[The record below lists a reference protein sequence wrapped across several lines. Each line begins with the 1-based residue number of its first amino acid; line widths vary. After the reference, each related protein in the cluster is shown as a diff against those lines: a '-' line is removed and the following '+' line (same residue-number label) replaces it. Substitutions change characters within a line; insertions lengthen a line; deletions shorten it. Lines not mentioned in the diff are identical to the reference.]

1 MGEKKLIPARVD
13 TDIQDKLKIEADEEN
28 RTFSNH
34 VETVLKRHV
43 EKKELPKPYVSKKE
57 YGGK

>member
-13 TDIQDKLKIEADEEN
+13 MDIQDKLKTEAQEEN

-43 EKKELPKPYVSKKE
+43 EKSKDKPFTPKKE
-57 YGGK
+57 YGE